1 MNNPMAVSQNAR
13 QRRLLLQATG
23 TLGGVG
29 LVGTMVPFVASMA
42 PSEAARS
49 RGAPVEVNLD
59 TATLGSLVTIA
70 WRGKPVWI
78 LHRTS
83 DMLDRLGRHDRLL
96 ADPLSK
102 EAQQPAYA
110 RNATRS
116 LRPDFFVAIGLC
128 THLGCV
134 PTYRPDAGAA
144 DLGDDWPGG
153 FFCPCHGSKFDLA
166 GRVFRAVPAPLNLEI
181 PPYEYQGE
189 TRLVVG
195 QDRSGS
201 A

>member
-1 MNNPMAVSQNAR
+1 MNHLTIDSQNAR
-13 QRRLLLQATG
+13 QRRQLLLATG
-23 TLGGVG
+23 AAGGVG
-29 LVGTMVPFVASMA
+29 LVGTMLPFVASMA
-42 PSEAARS
+42 PSDATKS
-49 RGAPVEVNLD
+49 MSAPVEVDLE
-59 TATLGSLVTIA
+59 TVELGALVTVA

-78 LHRTS
+78 LHRTQ
-83 DMLDRLGRHDRLL
+83 DMLVRLGRHDRLL

-116 LRPDFFVAIGLC
+116 LRPDFFVAIGIC

-134 PTYRPDAGAA
+134 PTYRPEVSAA

-166 GRVFRAVPAPLNLEI
+166 GRVFRAVPAPLNLDI

-195 QDRSGS
+195 QDRNGP